1 MSFVKII
8 YNRADGHGVDP
19 VKVKRQSAPKQKVGR
34 MSKTDQAYAALKGDI
49 LSGALR
55 PDEALTV
62 ATLTSR
68 YGFGWT
74 PLRDSLSRLE
84 GENLVTLV
92 RNRGYRVKGAS
103 FAELRDIQH
112 ARLAIET
119 QMLLDSIRLGDDDWQ
134 KRVLLAHRT
143 LSRAPVLRKG
153 MPAADYEEFEAAHQD
168 FHLAL
173 AGGGNSGW
181 LGRFLGQLYA
191 QVRRHQRLIVLGQTP
206 LADPRTDAAL
216 MATLHSS
223 SGIEHHTPLMDAA
236 LDRDEGRAVDLLQ
249 QHIGTL
255 WEFGQPGYGA

>member
-1 MSFVKII
+1 
-8 YNRADGHGVDP
+8 
-19 VKVKRQSAPKQKVGR
+19 
-34 MSKTDQAYAALKGDI
+34 MSKTDQAYHALKRDI
-49 LSGALR
+49 LSGALL

-92 RNRGYRVKGAS
+92 RNRGYRVSGAS

-119 QMLLDSIRLGDDDWQ
+119 QMLRDSIRLGDDNWE

-143 LSRAPVLRKG
+143 LSRAPVLKKG
-153 MPAADYEEFEAAHQD
+153 MAVADYERFEAAHQD
-168 FHLAL
+168 FHMAL
-173 AGGGNSGW
+173 TDGGDSAW

-191 QVRRHQRLIVLGQTP
+191 QVRRHQRLVVLGQAA
-206 LADPRTDAAL
+206 LSDPRTDAAL
-216 MATLHSS
+216 LATLHSS

-236 LDRDEGRAVDLLQ
+236 LDRDEDGAVRLLQ
-249 QHIGTL
+249 QHIGIL
-255 WEFGQPGYGA
+255 DSLEPAEPLRG